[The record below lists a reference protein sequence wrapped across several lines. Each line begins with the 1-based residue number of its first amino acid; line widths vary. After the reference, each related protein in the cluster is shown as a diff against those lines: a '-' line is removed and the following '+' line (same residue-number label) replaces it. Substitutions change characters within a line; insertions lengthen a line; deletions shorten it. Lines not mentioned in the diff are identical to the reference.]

1 MHYISS
7 HTRACDIQEAGLTSL
22 VQYVP
27 VLLEYSD
34 IMDISWS
41 LSQKWIH
48 GDFYR
53 SPKKLREFNVF
64 SLVFQSV
71 CSGGFPYRDPAPLP
85 HPHHTRTPLP
95 TPKPSS
101 NLSNLDLTVHPYI
114 LSARRAVGILMW
126 VSTVLIT
133 LNFRISAWSN
143 DLLWTCFVLCINNK
157 HKVVR
162 KSHEH
167 SLRLNISLL
176 ELGTSFSETMR
187 CQDR

>member
-34 IMDISWS
+34 IMDISRG

-64 SLVFQSV
+64 SPVFQSV
-71 CSGGFPYRDPAPLP
+71 CSGGFPYRAPALLP

-95 TPKPSS
+95 TPKPC
-101 NLSNLDLTVHPYI
+101 SNLDLTVQGPFPPLYTVGKAGGWYTDVGVYSTYH
-114 LSARRAVGILMW
+114 LKFQSNGSTLNLLRAVY
-126 VSTVLIT
+126 
-133 LNFRISAWSN
+133 
-143 DLLWTCFVLCINNK
+143 
-157 HKVVR
+157 
-162 KSHEH
+162 
-167 SLRLNISLL
+167 
-176 ELGTSFSETMR
+176 
-187 CQDR
+187 